1 LKTTQRGEGGVDVR
15 AASTPRARSAPT
27 VVSLPESPLLA
38 WSRSGLAQT
47 KLHRPSVRRKGL
59 VPRTELVARLQAS
72 RAIPLVSVM
81 APTGYGKTTLLA
93 QWAAKD
99 RRPFAWLTLDD
110 RDNDPTVLLT
120 SIAAAIDRIGPVDPT
135 VFDILASIRVA
146 MIPAAVHR
154 LREVLNSMSRP
165 TVLVLDNVNVLQ
177 NLQCVKAID
186 VLTADVPDKVQV
198 ALAGRSWPARSLA
211 RMRSDGSVLEVGPK
225 DLTMNDRETAQI
237 LSGMGL
243 DVTPPTV
250 AALTLAT
257 EGWPVGVYL
266 AALSWGE
273 GVHDSLVAAR
283 FSGDD
288 RFMMEY
294 FWSEFLSQRS
304 PEDVRFLEETA
315 VLDRMSG
322 PLCDAVLERQG
333 SAEVLRS
340 LDSADL
346 LLMPVDR
353 RREWFR
359 YHGLFREALLNRVQ
373 HRDSGLVVELRR
385 RASDWC
391 QQNDLLEE
399 SVDYAVAAGDADRVA
414 QRLTDIALPMWAAG
428 RAVTVERWFDWLD
441 AHGPPDPYPPAA
453 VQWAWLRALTGH
465 PADAEQWADTA
476 ERTPFDGTM
485 PDGSSSIASWLALLR
500 SLLCSDGIDRMAK
513 DARIALEGLSNGSQ
527 FRATAVLLLGISQRL
542 AGDAEAADASM
553 EDAAELGER
562 YGAVPTVSVA
572 LAERSMFA
580 MERGDW
586 ADARTYAQRAR
597 KVVEDGALQD
607 YMTSILAYATAAR
620 VALHEGDVSHAKR
633 DLARAHRLRP
643 LTSRAAPH
651 LAVQARLELARA
663 HLMLADPAAARL
675 LLREV
680 ADLLRRRS
688 DLGVLAQEA
697 EDLRIQLRAISGGT
711 PGASTLTTAELKL
724 LPFLPTYFSFRQM
737 GEQLHL
743 SPHTVKTQAI
753 SVYRKLGV
761 TSRGEAIERAIA
773 LGLLDA

>member
-1 LKTTQRGEGGVDVR
+1 LKTTERGEGGVDVR
-15 AASTPRARSAPT
+15 ATSTPRGRNVPS

-72 RAIPLVSVM
+72 RAIPLVSIM

-93 QWAAKD
+93 QWAARD
-99 RRPFAWLTLDD
+99 RRPFAWLTLDE

-120 SIAAAIDRIGPVDPT
+120 SIAAAIDVVGPVDPT
-135 VFDILASIRVA
+135 VFDTLASIRVA

-154 LREVLNSMSRP
+154 LREILNSMSRP
-165 TVLVLDNVNVLQ
+165 TVLVLDNVNVLH
-177 NLQCVKAID
+177 NLQCVQAID
-186 VLTADVPDKVQV
+186 VLTADVPDKMQV
-198 ALAGRSWPARSLA
+198 ALAGRNWPARSLA

-243 DVTPPTV
+243 DVTQPTV
-250 AALTLAT
+250 ATLTLAT

-273 GVHDSLVAAR
+273 GVHDSLEAAR

-294 FWSEFLSQRS
+294 FWSEFLSERS

-322 PLCDAVLERQG
+322 PLCDAVLEREG

-340 LDSADL
+340 LESADL
-346 LLMPVDR
+346 LLTPLDR
-353 RREWFR
+353 HREWFR

-373 HRDSGLVVELRR
+373 RRDPDLVVEVRR

-391 QQNDLLEE
+391 QDNDLPEE
-399 SVDYAVAAGDADRVA
+399 SVDYALAAGDADRVA
-414 QRLTDIALPMWAAG
+414 RRLTDIALPMWASG

-465 PADAEQWADTA
+465 PADAEQWADAA
-476 ERTPFDGTM
+476 ERTSFDGTM

-500 SLLCSDGIDRMAK
+500 SLLCRDGIDRMAK

-527 FRATAVLLLGISQRL
+527 FRATAVLMLGISQRL
-542 AGDAEAADASM
+542 AGDADAADASM
-553 EDAAELGER
+553 EDATELGER

-572 LAERSMFA
+572 LAERSVFA

-586 ADARTYAQRAR
+586 TDARTYARRAR
-597 KVVEDGALQD
+597 KVVEDGGLQD

-620 VALHEGDVSHAKR
+620 VALHEGDVTHAKR
-633 DLARAHRLRP
+633 DLARAQRLRP

-651 LAVQARLELARA
+651 LAVQVRLELARA
-663 HLMLADPAAARL
+663 RLTLADPAAARL

-680 ADLLRRRS
+680 GDLLRRRPA
-688 DLGVLAQEA
+688 LGVLAQEA
-697 EDLRIQLRAISGGT
+697 EGLRIQLRAISGGT